1 MDFPI
6 IIYFSEYDHI
16 LIKKVLWNLN
26 VKDMFSKEMSD

>member
-1 MDFPI
+1 M
-6 IIYFSEYDHI
+6 YFSEYDHI